1 MDQLRQL
8 AFAIQTFLNQ
18 PKRVFVT
25 SLVILVVTLF
35 LNGTLWKLWGLYRDQ
50 KTIFD
55 QTTQAHAQILSIE
68 TQLKQ
73 AKDPAYIERQARDK
87 MDLVGDHDLIFVFP
101 LDIFTLR

>member
-101 LDIFTLR
+101 E